1 MSILMGEFIMR
12 ILCTAAALV
21 GALLVSTPSSATFGN
36 YCPKGGKY
44 CSGGN
49 PPSPTPVPEPTDFA
63 LFAGGVAALL
73 IGRRASRGSKR
84 D

>member
-1 MSILMGEFIMR
+1 MGEFIMR

-21 GALLVSTPSSATFGN
+21 GALLVSTPSSATFGH
-36 YCPKGGKY
+36 YCPKGSKY
-44 CSGGN
+44 CGGGN
-49 PPSPTPVPEPTDFA
+49 PPSPTPTPVPEPSDFA

-73 IGRRASRGSKR
+73 IGRRASKGSKR